1 MFSVFRWSKQL
12 VYDGVSSISTAFVTV
27 WFHSLHA
34 LLMLYSPTFV
44 MLIGVTVDR
53 PGALVSHVQA
63 LCSVLNDTG
72 EALLSRGYA
81 DMAQFILH
89 SAK

>member
-1 MFSVFRWSKQL
+1 ML
-12 VYDGVSSISTAFVTV
+12 
-27 WFHSLHA
+27 HSLRCA
-34 LLMLYSPTFV
+34 FGPTLV
-44 MLIGVTVDR
+44 PLAGVTVDK

-63 LCSVLNDTG
+63 LCSVLNATG